1 MTLISEGAE
10 ARIYREDGIIRK
22 VRIAKA
28 YRHPRLDERLRISR
42 TRAEARILERL
53 SSLPSIPRL
62 LTSEADTLCI
72 EAINAPPIG
81 IMHPDTIRQ
90 HAAQLANMLREIH
103 TRNIAHGDVTPHNVL
118 YDKGT
123 YWLIDFGLAIR
134 TQRIEDF
141 AYDIA
146 MTAQTFVES
155 EGFSDALRTAY
166 LALLDDKERTVFSER
181 IRAIHTRGRHKTKG
195 LLAHA

>member
-90 HAAQLANMLREIH
+90 HAAQLANMLRLIVAETESRFLPPERKEADGH
-103 TRNIAHGDVTPHNVL
+103 ADSDGHGH
-118 YDKGT
+118 G
-123 YWLIDFGLAIR
+123 
-134 TQRIEDF
+134 
-141 AYDIA
+141 
-146 MTAQTFVES
+146 
-155 EGFSDALRTAY
+155 
-166 LALLDDKERTVFSER
+166 
-181 IRAIHTRGRHKTKG
+181 HH
-195 LLAHA
+195 HH